1 MRLAVDDEFR
11 TICREI
17 LAENLSPAEWAA
29 IESDDMFQ
37 NDHYVGGYD
46 ATEQAFCFSHY
57 TAGGEEYWFQ
67 LSLPEV
73 QAVLVGEVAV
83 IDARPA
89 ER

>member
-37 NDHYVGGYD
+37 SHHYAGGYD

-57 TAGGEEYWFQ
+57 TADGEEYWFQ

-73 QAVLVGEVAV
+73 QAVLAGELPVLA
-83 IDARPA
+83 ARPA